1 MGFTYEEKQSV
12 SPLVDFIWRT
22 EDLTDGVMLHQPTPL
37 GLTACRI
44 INFAFFLGFEAEIQ
58 TSSKV
63 TYAALCNF
71 HSVSRWNLT
80 RKALNC
86 LLNVYPLRILRT
98 AK

>member
-37 GLTACRI
+37 GH
-44 INFAFFLGFEAEIQ
+44 
-58 TSSKV
+58 
-63 TYAALCNF
+63 NF